1 MIASYPIQKKVH
13 AHNPYVQYY
22 KAGELSYSHVQIYE
36 LYIDEAFT
44 NGASSDQLT
53 FELDEELIQD
63 LALDEV
69 TDIPWQSQS
78 QSSEPRQGLAHQT
91 DESSVDLDHDSEASV
106 DDYQHKDE
114 ELAFQY
120 KDGTDCCY
128 DYPTVQKA
136 MSTFQKF
143 KTTFSQQLDF
153 SAQET
158 LFHSVIESS
167 KSLLAVESLPKQAY
181 DKWKTTYCP
190 RFIKG
195 TFSFLFSLLPCH
207 STPNE

>member
-22 KAGELSYSHVQIYE
+22 KAEELSYSTVQIYE

-128 DYPTVQKA
+128 DYPTVQKRC
-136 MSTFQKF
+136 QLF
-143 KTTFSQQLDF
+143 KNSKPHFPSN
-153 SAQET
+153 SI
-158 LFHSVIESS
+158 SVLKRHYSIPSS
-167 KSLLAVESLPKQAY
+167 KARNLYWRLNLYQSKRMINGKQL
-181 DKWKTTYCP
+181 
-190 RFIKG
+190 IVQG
-195 TFSFLFSLLPCH
+195 L
-207 STPNE
+207 